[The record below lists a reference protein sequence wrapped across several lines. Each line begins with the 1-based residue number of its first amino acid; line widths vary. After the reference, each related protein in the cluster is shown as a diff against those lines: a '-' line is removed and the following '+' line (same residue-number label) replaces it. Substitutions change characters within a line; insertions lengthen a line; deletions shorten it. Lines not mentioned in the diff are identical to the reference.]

1 MPADIHMQDNPKN
14 SDQKGLLIAALLM
27 IDSLHFV
34 FARLML
40 PHIEPAVSAMYV
52 MIIGM
57 VVVGVYGFIR
67 GQIKIDLLFKNIW
80 FFLSVGLLVAVSTN
94 INYEAVAFID
104 AGTAAILGKTS
115 ILFGLGY
122 GLFWL
127 KDRLNRS
134 QIIGAVVAI
143 VGVFVITF
151 QPGDYLRTG
160 SLMILGSACMYALHA
175 AIVKRFGQNME
186 FINFF
191 FFRLLCT
198 SAILFVMAVTRKSL
212 VVTSATAWGLLIL
225 VGTLDVAI
233 SRGLYYLALRR
244 LKMSIHAI
252 ILTLSPVA
260 AILWALFL
268 FNTLPNI
275 QQAIGGGGVI
285 IGVMVVLLNSGK

>member
-1 MPADIHMQDNPKN
+1 MQDNPKI

-52 MIIGM
+52 MMIGM
-57 VVVGVYGFIR
+57 AVVGVYGFIR

-122 GLFWL
+122 GIFWL
-127 KDRLNRS
+127 KDSLNRS

-191 FFRLLCT
+191 FFRLFCT

-268 FNTLPNI
+268 FDTLPNI
-275 QQAIGGGGVI
+275 QQGIGGVGVI
-285 IGVMVVLLNSGK
+285 IGVMVVLLNSGKD

>member
-1 MPADIHMQDNPKN
+1 MPADIHMQDNPKI

-57 VVVGVYGFIR
+57 AVVGVYGFIR

-127 KDRLNRS
+127 KEDLSRP

-191 FFRLLCT
+191 FFRLFCT

-268 FNTLPNI
+268 FDTLPNL
-275 QQAIGGGGVI
+275 QQAIGGVGVI
-285 IGVMVVLLNSGK
+285 IGVLVVMLNSGK

>member
-1 MPADIHMQDNPKN
+1 MQDNPKI

-52 MIIGM
+52 MMIGM
-57 VVVGVYGFIR
+57 AVVGVYGFIR

-127 KDRLNRS
+127 KEDLNRP
-134 QIIGAVVAI
+134 QIAGAVVAI
-143 VGVFVITF
+143 VGVLVITF

-191 FFRLLCT
+191 FFRLFCT

-244 LKMSIHAI
+244 LKLSIHAI

-260 AILWALFL
+260 AILWALYL
-268 FNTLPNI
+268 FDTLPNI
-275 QQAIGGGGVI
+275 QQAIGGVGVI

>member
-1 MPADIHMQDNPKN
+1 MPADIHMQDNPKI
-14 SDQKGLLIAALLM
+14 SDQKGLFIAALLM

-57 VVVGVYGFIR
+57 AVVGVYGFIR

-94 INYEAVAFID
+94 INYEAVALID

-122 GLFWL
+122 GIFWL
-127 KDRLNRS
+127 KEDFSRP
-134 QIIGAVVAI
+134 QFIGAAVAI
-143 VGVFVITF
+143 AGVFVITF
-151 QPGDYLRTG
+151 QPGDYLRMG

-186 FINFF
+186 LINFF
-191 FFRLLCT
+191 FFRLFCT

-212 VVTSATAWGLLIL
+212 VVTGTIAWGLLIL

-260 AILWALFL
+260 AILWALLL
-268 FNTLPNI
+268 FDTLPNL
-275 QQAIGGGGVI
+275 QQAIGGLGVI
-285 IGVMVVLLNSGK
+285 IGVMVVLLNSWK

>member
-1 MPADIHMQDNPKN
+1 MQDNPKI

-52 MIIGM
+52 MIVGM

-94 INYEAVAFID
+94 INYEAVALID

-127 KDRLNRS
+127 REDLRRP
-134 QIIGAVVAI
+134 QFIGAAVAI

-151 QPGDYLRTG
+151 QPGDYLRMG

-175 AIVKRFGQNME
+175 AIVKRFGQKME
-186 FINFF
+186 FTNFF

-212 VVTSATAWGLLIL
+212 VVTGATAWGLLIL

-244 LKMSIHAI
+244 LKLSIHAV

-268 FNTLPNI
+268 FDTLPNF
-275 QQAIGGGGVI
+275 QQAIGGVGVI

>member
-1 MPADIHMQDNPKN
+1 MQDNPKI

-52 MIIGM
+52 MMIGM
-57 VVVGVYGFIR
+57 AVVGVYGFIR

-127 KDRLNRS
+127 KEDFNRP

-191 FFRLLCT
+191 FFRLFCT

-244 LKMSIHAI
+244 LKLSIHAI

-268 FNTLPNI
+268 FDTLPNI
-275 QQAIGGGGVI
+275 QQAIGGVGVI

>member
-1 MPADIHMQDNPKN
+1 MQDNPKTF
-14 SDQKGLLIAALLM
+14 DQKGFLIAALLV

-52 MIIGM
+52 MIVGM
-57 VVVGVYGFIR
+57 VVVGVYGLIR
-67 GQIKIDLLFKNIW
+67 GQIKIEMLFRNIW

-115 ILFGLGY
+115 VLFGLGF

-127 KDRLNRS
+127 KELLSRP
-134 QIIGAVVAI
+134 QIIGAVTAI
-143 VGVFVITF
+143 AGGFVITF
-151 QPGDYLRTG
+151 QPGDYLRMG
-160 SLMILGSACMYALHA
+160 SLMILASAGMYALHA

-186 FINFF
+186 FVNFF

-198 SAILFVMAVTRKSL
+198 SAILFLLAVTRKSL
-212 VVTSATAWGLLIL
+212 MVTGSTAWGLMIL

-233 SRGLYYLALRR
+233 SRALYYLALRR

-260 AILWALFL
+260 AILWSLFL
-268 FNTLPNI
+268 FNTLPNL
-275 QQAIGGGGVI
+275 QQALGGVGVI
-285 IGVMVVLLNSGK
+285 IGVMVVLLNSGR

>member
-1 MPADIHMQDNPKN
+1 MQDNPKTF
-14 SDQKGLLIAALLM
+14 DQKGLLIAALLV

-52 MIIGM
+52 MIVGM
-57 VVVGVYGFIR
+57 VVVGVYGLIR
-67 GQIKIDLLFKNIW
+67 GQIKIEMLFRNIW

-115 ILFGLGY
+115 VLFGLGF

-127 KDRLNRS
+127 KELLSRP
-134 QIIGAVVAI
+134 QIIGAVTAI
-143 VGVFVITF
+143 AGGFVITF
-151 QPGDYLRTG
+151 QPGDYLRMG
-160 SLMILGSACMYALHA
+160 SLMILASAGMYALHA

-186 FINFF
+186 FVNFF

-198 SAILFVMAVTRKSL
+198 SAILFLLAVTRKSL
-212 VVTSATAWGLLIL
+212 MVTGSTAWGLMIL

-233 SRGLYYLALRR
+233 SRALYYLALRR

-260 AILWALFL
+260 AILWSLFL
-268 FNTLPNI
+268 FNTLPNL
-275 QQAIGGGGVI
+275 QQALGGVGVI
-285 IGVMVVLLNSGK
+285 IGVMVVLLNSGR

>member
-1 MPADIHMQDNPKN
+1 MQDNPKI

-57 VVVGVYGFIR
+57 AVVGVYGFIR
-67 GQIKIDLLFKNIW
+67 GQIKIDLLFRNIW

-115 ILFGLGY
+115 IVWGLGY

-127 KDRLNRS
+127 KEDLGRP

-143 VGVFVITF
+143 AGVFVITF
-151 QPGDYLRTG
+151 QPGDYLRMG
-160 SLMILGSACMYALHA
+160 SMMILGSACMYALHA

-191 FFRLLCT
+191 FFRLFCT

-268 FNTLPNI
+268 FDTLPNI
-275 QQAIGGGGVI
+275 QQAIGGVGVI
-285 IGVMVVLLNSGK
+285 IGVMIVLLNSGK

>member
-1 MPADIHMQDNPKN
+1 MQDNPKI
-14 SDQKGLLIAALLM
+14 SDQKGLLIAGLLM

-52 MIIGM
+52 MIVGM
-57 VVVGVYGFIR
+57 TVVGVYGFIR

-127 KDRLNRS
+127 KEDLNRP
-134 QIIGAVVAI
+134 QIIGAVVAL

-191 FFRLLCT
+191 FFRLFCT

-244 LKMSIHAI
+244 LKLSIHAI

-268 FNTLPNI
+268 FDTLPNI
-275 QQAIGGGGVI
+275 QQAIGGVGVI

>member
-1 MPADIHMQDNPKN
+1 MQDNPKI

-52 MIIGM
+52 MMIGM
-57 VVVGVYGFIR
+57 AVVGVYGFIR

-122 GLFWL
+122 GLFCL
-127 KDRLNRS
+127 KEDLNRP

-143 VGVFVITF
+143 VGVLVITF

-191 FFRLLCT
+191 FFRLFCT

-244 LKMSIHAI
+244 LKLSIHAI

-268 FNTLPNI
+268 FDTLPNI
-275 QQAIGGGGVI
+275 QQAIGGVGVI

>member
-1 MPADIHMQDNPKN
+1 MQDNPKI

-52 MIIGM
+52 MMIGM
-57 VVVGVYGFIR
+57 AVVGVYGFIR

-127 KDRLNRS
+127 KEDLNRP

-143 VGVFVITF
+143 VGVLVITF

-191 FFRLLCT
+191 FFRLFCT

-244 LKMSIHAI
+244 LKLSIHAI

-268 FNTLPNI
+268 FDTLPNI
-275 QQAIGGGGVI
+275 QQAIGGAGVI

>member
-1 MPADIHMQDNPKN
+1 MQDNPKI

-52 MIIGM
+52 MMIGM
-57 VVVGVYGFIR
+57 AVVGVYGFIR

-127 KDRLNRS
+127 KEDLNRP

-191 FFRLLCT
+191 FFRLFCT

-268 FNTLPNI
+268 FDTLPNI
-275 QQAIGGGGVI
+275 QQAIGGVGVI
-285 IGVMVVLLNSGK
+285 IGVMVVLLNSGKD